1 MITHDSVD
9 SVDRM
14 KQAAVKIC
22 ALGARAV
29 VVKGGHLEGDAVD
42 VVYDGREFHY
52 LTSKRIET
60 KNTHGTGCTYSSAI
74 AVYLAEGRPLLEA
87 VRMAKAYITGAIEHA
102 LEIGRGAGPIGHFY
116 ELYRKAGVYS
126 E

>member
-1 MITHDSVD
+1 
-9 SVDRM
+9 
-14 KQAAVKIC
+14 
-22 ALGARAV
+22 V

-42 VVYDGREFHY
+42 VVYDGGEFHY

-87 VRMAKAYITGAIEHA
+87 VRMAKTYISGAIEHA
-102 LEIGRGAGPIGHFY
+102 LEIGRGAGPTGHFY